1 MKMMPILMVGA
12 ALLSCSDSVPPAH
25 IEPSVV
31 TFEGANARSQDAKI
45 AHGERLATLLACTSC
60 HNADLTGGDYGEDAE
75 GGFIFAPNLTR
86 AVPRLSDWQLR
97 RLMSEGVHPSR
108 ERFYYMPAK
117 TLQRLSKKDTD
128 ALIAFLRSLEPKG
141 DDWPMPQ
148 EGETT
153 LALVEMGIL
162 ETSADGVQAY
172 RMNGPPDV
180 EGSLALGRYVAGVTC
195 AECHGPSLDGELGSA
210 PSLQAAL
217 GRIDEAQLRSLLQ
230 GHGSGGL
237 MKLVA
242 SRNLS
247 VLTVG
252 ERDALVG
259 YLLSLGAAD

>member
-1 MKMMPILMVGA
+1 MKLLPVLMTGA
-12 ALLSCSDSVPPAH
+12 ALLSCSDGVPPAH

-31 TFEGANARSQDAKI
+31 TFEGADVRDPAAKV

-60 HNADLTGGDYGEDAE
+60 HGANLTGGDYGEDAE

-117 TLQRLSKKDTD
+117 TLQRLSAKDTD
-128 ALIAFLRSLEPKG
+128 ALVTFLRSLEPKG
-141 DDWPMPQ
+141 DDWPVPQ

-162 ETSADGVQAY
+162 ETSADSVQAY
-172 RMNGPPDV
+172 RMNRPPDV

-195 AECHGPSLDGELGSA
+195 AECHGPALDGELASA
-210 PSLQAAL
+210 PSLRSAL
-217 GRIDEAQLRSLLQ
+217 SRYDEAQLRSLLE

-247 VLTVG
+247 ALTMN
-252 ERDALVG
+252 EREALIS
-259 YLLSLGAAD
+259 YLLRLGSSR